1 MMLLNQR
8 LAGLMKDLSKAVS
21 KVKAEVTPRN
31 VHRLRT
37 TIRRIET
44 AVSYAHPDVGKK
56 LERTLKKLGELRKRA
71 GKVRDIDVQITLLK
85 QIANGS
91 TAGDR
96 KALAALLEK
105 KRARQAKRL
114 VSAVEQFD
122 KAKFFAR
129 MEQVADEAE
138 DGPSGRHAS
147 PFAPLEEARWQ
158 LTRMARDLSS
168 RPTIKPNR
176 LHQARIQIKKV
187 RYLAELAD
195 ESPEQESFVRELK
208 TAQDA
213 MGAWHDW
220 EELARLAEKKFG
232 DRSSCA
238 LLSEVR
244 ALYAARYSAA
254 LSALTMLVAG
264 AVSPAGRKPP
274 RATQVPRTMARPA

>member
-1 MMLLNQR
+1 MTLLKKR
-8 LAGLMKDLSKAVS
+8 LAGLMKDLSKAAL

-44 AVSYAHPDVGKK
+44 AVGYAHPDVGRK
-56 LERTLKKLGELRKRA
+56 LERTLEKLAELRKRA
-71 GKVRDIDVQITLLK
+71 GKARDIDVQITLLK

-91 TAGDR
+91 TASDR
-96 KALAALLEK
+96 KALSALLEK

-114 VSAVEQFD
+114 VSAVKQFD
-122 KAKFFAR
+122 ESKFFSR
-129 MEQVADEAE
+129 MDQVAKEAE

-168 RPTIKPNR
+168 RQTIKPNR
-176 LHQARIQIKKV
+176 LHQARIQIKKI

-195 ESPEQESFVRELK
+195 ESPEQQSLIRELR

-264 AVSPAGRKPP
+264 ASPAGRKPP
-274 RATQVPRTMARPA
+274 RAVQSPRTMARPA